1 MATIVNSALSFVPAA
16 RSSLN
21 IAIRSLRCLSLAA
34 RQITQFCRSTRSRIE
49 VIRMP
54 PILYVSTAS
63 AAIAAA
69 LRLDS
74 RRAVIAA
81 EGGIYRNGGCG
92 LVL

>member
-1 MATIVNSALSFVPAA
+1 
-16 RSSLN
+16 
-21 IAIRSLRCLSLAA
+21 
-34 RQITQFCRSTRSRIE
+34 
-49 VIRMP
+49 MP

-81 EGGIYRNGGCG
+81 EGGIYPNGGCG